1 MSRSVANRM
10 TAVLLLLWLAAF
22 ATPIAAKP
30 IPLSQP
36 FDLGGKRVLVVSML
50 GNRAVVYLPA
60 IIGLKPEV
68 GSMPD
73 ADLDTL
79 VAEEA
84 KRKLESFGAQAQ
96 IVDVA
101 YDFAELYDEGKI
113 ACGKSTWFNV
123 RTARA
128 RARALLDEHSADALL
143 FIGLGAKFSSEY
155 TPPFIGYGMV
165 RQQEDV
171 ARITMSQSLY
181 LAGRAEPFV
190 HATATGARPIASGA
204 RQSDPAYPTD
214 AEWVAA
220 RPALDDA
227 AGRVTRSLVAE
238 IVDRASS
245 PRGLSK
251 GLWRLRYPYEDGV
264 FR

>member
-1 MSRSVANRM
+1 MSRSVASRM
-10 TAVLLLLWLAAF
+10 TAVLLLLWLAAL

-30 IPLSQP
+30 IALSQP
-36 FDLGGKRVLVVSML
+36 FDLSGKRVLVVSML

-60 IIGLKPEV
+60 LIGLKPEI

-73 ADLDTL
+73 ADMDSL

-84 KRKLESFGAQAQ
+84 RRKLESFGAQAQ
-96 IVDVA
+96 IVEVA

-113 ACGKSTWFNV
+113 ARGKITWFKW
-123 RTARA
+123 RAARA
-128 RARALLDEHSADALL
+128 RAHALLDQHSADALL

-155 TPPFIGYGMV
+155 TPPFIGYGV
-165 RQQEDV
+165 ARQREDV
-171 ARITMSQSLY
+171 ARITMSQSLF
-181 LAGRAEPFV
+181 LPGRAEPFV
-190 HATATGARPIASGA
+190 HATATGARPIARVA
-204 RQSDPAYPTD
+204 RQIDPAYPTD

-238 IVDRASS
+238 IYDRASS

-251 GLWRLRYPYEDGV
+251 APWRLRYPYEDGV